1 MGCCCFINNLCCD
14 DIPKV
19 QMIKKKIT
27 TKEIDERKKPAM
39 EETLPFIFW
48 PTMNEMVKAKIAIN
62 RFFNIGLRLN
72 DFT

>member
-1 MGCCCFINNLCCD
+1 
-14 DIPKV
+14 
-19 QMIKKKIT
+19 MIKKKIT